1 MSAIF
6 GIFNVCGGP
15 VEERLLHKMKESVRH
30 YGSHGQELYVDN
42 TIGFGCR
49 LHNCGVHSHADIP
62 VIHDESHDVTLV
74 CDALIYNRLEL
85 IEKIGISGNR
95 TISTQALLLAAYRKW
110 EQDCPKQINGDFTFA
125 IWDKRKRQLLL
136 ARDHMGVRPLYYFYG
151 NSIFAFATDYRALL
165 ALPFVSREIDAANMY
180 DNLVKICNFEP
191 EATCFSAIKALP
203 QGHAIKVNTCGIHKQ
218 KYWTPGA
225 GRKIHFKTEREYAQ
239 ALYAIVE
246 DAIKLRIHSVTGKIG
261 GELSGGLDSSVITI
275 LASRELNK
283 EGKKLKAVFSWS
295 PPFEYIQTLPNDE
308 RHLLKKVCQKEKL
321 EPIFFNPQFASNSDE
336 ILPPEAS
343 DAAIIR
349 QERSVMASHD
359 IAAILSGWG
368 GDQGIS
374 HRTDLFGLLLSGYW
388 KHFLTEILCLAK
400 GSPLRFIK
408 LLGYHS
414 AYQLFKPYGYFGRQD
429 KRAKNFVSK
438 TLAQKYRNRDTKEI
452 VTLSF
457 SPVEHLECGYIQ
469 TRTEQAAWMDAAY
482 SLQHLYPLLDYR
494 VVDFAMSIPQHLYF
508 KKGISRYIF
517 REAFESVLPEE
528 IYRFTSKNDIAKSAY
543 FTNTLPDV
551 LANIQQVANMLDR
564 DIFADFIDFEE
575 LALCLKDLAPDDK
588 MNILL
593 LKRRLLRC
601 YHIQRILA
609 DSMPAASRVR
619 TGNGETG

>member
-6 GIFNVCGGP
+6 GIFNICGGP
-15 VEERLLHKMKESVRH
+15 VEERLLHKMEESVRH
-30 YGSHGQELYVDN
+30 YGRHEQGVHVN
-42 TIGFGCR
+42 GAIGFGCC
-49 LHNCGVHSHADIP
+49 LHNCGAHSHGDIP
-62 VIHDESHDVTLV
+62 VIHDESNDVALV
-74 CDALIYNRLEL
+74 CDALIFNRLEL

-110 EQDCPKQINGDFTFA
+110 DKDCPKQINGDFAFA
-125 IWDKRKRQLLL
+125 IWDKSKQQLFLV
-136 ARDHMGVRPLYYFYG
+136 RDHMGVRPLYYFYG

-165 ALPFVSREIDAANMY
+165 ALPFVSREINAANMY

-191 EATCFSAIKALP
+191 EATCFTAIKALP
-203 QGHAIKVNTCGIHKQ
+203 QAHTLTVDACGIHKR

-225 GRKIHFKTEREYAQ
+225 GEKIHFKTEREYAQ

-283 EGKKLKAVFSWS
+283 EGKNLDTVFSWS

-308 RHLLKKVCQKEKL
+308 RCLLEKVCQNEKL
-321 EPIFFNPQFASNSDE
+321 EPVFFNPQISSNSDE
-336 ILPPEAS
+336 IMPPEAA
-343 DAAIIR
+343 DAVIIR

-359 IAAILSGWG
+359 IATILSGWG

-374 HRTDLFGLLLSGYW
+374 HRTNLFGLLLAGYW
-388 KHFLTEILCLAK
+388 KHFLTEISYLAK

-408 LLGYHS
+408 LLGYNS
-414 AYQLFKPYGYFGRQD
+414 LYQLIKPYGYFGRPN
-429 KRAKNFVSK
+429 KRVKNFISK
-438 TLAQKYRNRDTKEI
+438 TLAKKYRTRDTKEI

-469 TRTEQAAWMDAAY
+469 TRTEQASWMDAAY
-482 SLQHLYPLLDYR
+482 SLQHLYPFLDYR

-517 REAFESVLPEE
+517 REAFRSVLPEE
-528 IYRFTSKNDIAKSAY
+528 IYRFTSKNDSAKSAY
-543 FTNTLPDV
+543 FTNTLPDA
-551 LANIQQVANMLDR
+551 LANVQQVANMLDR
-564 DIFADFIDFEE
+564 DAFADFIDFDG
-575 LALCLKDLAPDDK
+575 LAHYLKELAPDDK

-593 LKRRLLRC
+593 VKRRLLRC
-601 YHIQRILA
+601 YYIQRILA
-609 DSMPAASRVR
+609 DSTPDVSRVR
-619 TGNGETG
+619 AVNGETV